1 MSFKIGNINIKNNLV
16 LAPMA
21 GISNPTYIKICE
33 SMGAGYAITELISAE
48 AIVRGNKKTLDML
61 EGIDKI
67 KMLVAIQIFGSN
79 PATMKEAAKIL
90 VNDYHAKIIDIN
102 MGCPVPKV
110 AIKSEA
116 GSALLK
122 DVNKIREIVI
132 EVVNAIDVP
141 VTVKIRSGWDN
152 NHINAIEVAKVIE
165 ESGASAITIHART
178 RSQGYSGIADWKI
191 IKDVVNAVNI
201 PVIGNGDIYTPED
214 AKKMLDETCCSAV
227 MIGRGALGNPWIF
240 KNTLSYLKNGTYPEV
255 TISDKINM
263 MKYHYEELLK
273 VKNEHVAN
281 LEMRTILLYYL
292 KGMPNTKE
300 LKSKIITSSNY
311 NEIKEILD
319 NYLNKMSNI
328 KIIQLT
334 AL

>member
-1 MSFKIGNINIKNNLV
+1 MSFNIGNIKIKNNLV

-33 SMGAGYAITELISAE
+33 SMGAGFAITELISAE

-67 KMLVAIQIFGSN
+67 KIPVAIQIFGSN
-79 PATMKEAAKIL
+79 STTMKEAAKIL

-110 AIKSEA
+110 AIKSQA

-122 DVNKIREIVI
+122 DVNKIKEIVR

-178 RSQGYSGIADWKI
+178 RSQGYSGKADWKI

-240 KNTLSYLKNGTYPEV
+240 KNTLSYLKNGTYSEV

-273 VKNEHVAN
+273 VKNEKVAN

-311 NEIKEILD
+311 NEIKDILN
-319 NYLNKMSNI
+319 NYLNQQNVK
-328 KIIQLT
+328 
-334 AL
+334 